1 MKIGLL
7 ITDLP
12 SWALFILIVIIGV
25 LVAKAGVH
33 IALRR
38 AKKGIKIK
46 EVEATIGT
54 DVGAMLALLAFILGF
69 TFSITSSR
77 FADRKELV
85 IQQANAIGT
94 CYLRTSF
101 IPEKQKTAL
110 RRYFLEYIGI
120 LVEVPVHPDLAIIK
134 KSTQRLDALNLLIW
148 KQTASLAQED
158 MDAEL
163 RVSFIESV
171 NEVID
176 VYSKRE
182 TVALVFRI
190 PDLLWYALILLYIL
204 SLFAIGYQ
212 NGTYNNR
219 RITDIALLASAFAL
233 VIVMIADM
241 DSSSKPTNFKV
252 SQQPLENTQKLIQSY
267 VP

>member
-7 ITDLP
+7 ITSLP

-25 LVAKAGVH
+25 LAALAGIH
-33 IALRR
+33 IAL
-38 AKKGIKIK
+38 KKAPK
-46 EVEATIGT
+46 EVKVMEATIGT
-54 DVGAMLALLAFILGF
+54 DVGAMLALLAFMLGF

-77 FADRKELV
+77 FAERKELV

-101 IPEKQKTAL
+101 LPEKQKKAI
-110 RRYFLEYIGI
+110 RGYFLEYIGI
-120 LVEVPVHPDLAIIK
+120 LVKLPRQPDKDVIK
-134 KSTQRLDALNLLIW
+134 KATQRMDAINLLLW
-148 KQTASLAQED
+148 KQTASLAQAN
-158 MDAEL
+158 MDSEL
-163 RVSFIESV
+163 RAAFIESV

-176 VYSKRE
+176 VYSERE

-190 PDLLWYALILLYIL
+190 PDLLWFSLILLYLL
-204 SLFAIGYQ
+204 SLFAMGYQ
-212 NGTYNNR
+212 NGTYKNR
-219 RITDIALLASAFAL
+219 GVIDIAFLAAAFAL

-241 DSSSKPTNFKV
+241 DSSTKPTKFKV
-252 SQQPLENTQKLIQSY
+252 SQQPLENTQKLIQTY